1 MSPSEVII
9 EVYIMPEDAS
19 LVLFLSVERLS
30 FITREKKKKKVS
42 SSFSHFVTAGLA
54 GLPGP
59 AVLFPLGQGAMGAV
73 RGNPEQ
79 QVCYLLHAGVGPGLA
94 RPQPRPP
101 PAWPPRLLSLPPRF
115 YILTKALYRIV
126 LITFRC

>member
-19 LVLFLSVERLS
+19 LVLFLSVGRLS
-30 FITREKKKKKVS
+30 FITREKKVS

-79 QVCYLLHAGVGPGLA
+79 QVCHLLHAVAGPCLA
-94 RPQPRPP
+94 RPQPHPP